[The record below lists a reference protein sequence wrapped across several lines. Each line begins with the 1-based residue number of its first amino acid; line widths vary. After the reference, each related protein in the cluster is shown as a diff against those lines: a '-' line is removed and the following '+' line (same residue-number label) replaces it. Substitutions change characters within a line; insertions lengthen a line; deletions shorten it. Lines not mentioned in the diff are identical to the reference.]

1 MPTRPTHSSRMS
13 SPPPDNRSSR
23 VPASREFERGVDGH
37 SSRRPRIT
45 RYPHPAASPP
55 TSPASG
61 EFSSARMPP
70 PGCFAADLP
79 SEWGGEVLTS
89 FSVLRLPPPGG
100 FAADL
105 TGERG
110 GEVPL
115 GFQLEENC
123 VHDVAET
130 LVGR

>member
-1 MPTRPTHSSRMS
+1 
-13 SPPPDNRSSR
+13 
-23 VPASREFERGVDGH
+23 
-37 SSRRPRIT
+37 
-45 RYPHPAASPP
+45 
-55 TSPASG
+55 
-61 EFSSARMPP
+61 MPP
-70 PGCFAADLP
+70 PGGFAADLP

-105 TGERG
+105 PGRRG
-110 GEVPL
+110 GGVPL

-130 LVGR
+130 LVGRGRRNSYDSESIGFQVGGLALVRFFLVAGTIDLDCQP